1 MAEQVAMAAELS
13 PDEIRRQR
21 NADRVLAT
29 TPSKARS
36 VLLALVLIGLFALPL
51 PAFMGGNINYQL
63 HMALLV
69 LMYIAMA
76 SSWNIL
82 GGYAGYVSL
91 GHNVFF
97 AIGGYLSGM
106 ILVYFGVSSFVTA
119 PLGGLLAMV
128 VGFGVGFI
136 TLRVRG
142 PAFIISTIAL
152 LLMVRIVFDNW
163 DFVGGS
169 GGVTMPLI
177 GLPVNLVKVPFYYGM
192 LITAI
197 GAVYTSYRVK
207 HSKFGLGLRAISQDE
222 VKAESAGIPTAFY
235 KILAYALSAFF
246 VGMAGG
252 FWGQYLTYIRPN
264 IFMIVLIA
272 ANLVLM
278 SILGGKGT
286 LLGPIIGAVLL
297 IGINEFFI
305 SQLGASELN
314 IVGTGIIML
323 IVLLFFPEGIIGT
336 LRRIGKLPKSLDWE

>member
-1 MAEQVAMAAELS
+1 MAQQVTVASELS
-13 PDEIRRQR
+13 SEEIRRRR
-21 NADRVLAT
+21 NAERVLAT
-29 TPSKARS
+29 APSRART
-36 VLLALVLIGLFALPL
+36 VLLSLVLLGLIALPT
-51 PAFMGGNINYQL
+51 PAFLGGNINYQL
-63 HMALLV
+63 HMALLI
-69 LMYIAMA
+69 LMYVAMA

-97 AIGGYLSGM
+97 AIGGYFSGM
-106 ILVYFGVSSFVTA
+106 VLVLYGIPSFVTA
-119 PLGGLLAMV
+119 PLAGLLAMAIGFA
-128 VGFGVGFI
+128 VGLI

-152 LLMVRIVFDNW
+152 LLAVRIIFDNW

-169 GGVTMPLI
+169 GGITMPLLD
-177 GLPVNLVKVPFYYGM
+177 LPVHLVKVPFYYGM

-222 VKAESAGIPTAFY
+222 TKAESAGIPTAFY

-252 FWGQYLTYIRPN
+252 LWGQYLTYIRPN

-286 LLGPIIGAVLL
+286 LLGPIVGAILL
-297 IGINEFFI
+297 IGINEFFV

-314 IVGTGIIML
+314 IAGTGIIML
-323 IVLLFFPEGIIGT
+323 IVLLFFPEGIVGT
-336 LRRIGKLPKSLDWE
+336 LRRNGKLPTLIDWE